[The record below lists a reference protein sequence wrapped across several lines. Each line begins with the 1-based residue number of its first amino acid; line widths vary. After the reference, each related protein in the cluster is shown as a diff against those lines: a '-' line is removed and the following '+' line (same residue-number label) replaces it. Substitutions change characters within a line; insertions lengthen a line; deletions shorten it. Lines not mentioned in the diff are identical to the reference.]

1 MGSGYDFALVKFS
14 GSNPLAIHQKSAVA
28 LFALNETYIGKS
40 EGVQMENNEDQ
51 IIIIVVYLLDE
62 SGKIALVINCYTI

>member
-28 LFALNETYIGKS
+28 LLALKSLHKGKL
-40 EGVQMENNEDQ
+40 EE
-51 IIIIVVYLLDE
+51 
-62 SGKIALVINCYTI
+62 C

>member
-28 LFALNETYIGKS
+28 LLALKNLHKGKL
-40 EGVQMENNEDQ
+40 EECRW
-51 IIIIVVYLLDE
+51 
-62 SGKIALVINCYTI
+62 KIKKIKTK